1 MGEEIVDIE
10 YRVFDGLTMLAAE
23 KIVETTNRLSEAEL
37 VSTIK
42 YGVSVFLFFFFHV
55 NTHFYAFLMT
65 EDC

>member
-1 MGEEIVDIE
+1 MDIE

-42 YGVSVFLFFFFHV
+42 YGVSVFPFFFFFMSIHISM
-55 NTHFYAFLMT
+55 HFL
-65 EDC
+65 